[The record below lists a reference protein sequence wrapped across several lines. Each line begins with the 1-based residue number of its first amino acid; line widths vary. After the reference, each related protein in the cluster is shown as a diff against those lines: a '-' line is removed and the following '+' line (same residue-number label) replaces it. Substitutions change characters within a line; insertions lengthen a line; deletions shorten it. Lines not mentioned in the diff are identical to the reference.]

1 MSPPLGPASR
11 DRIRELAVAGVD
23 VFRVNFSHGAHADHA
38 RNIAA
43 VRKAEALVGRPL
55 AVLADLQ
62 GPKIRLGE
70 FEDGAIRLKQGH
82 SLRQDL
88 KSKPGDASRIGVP
101 HPEVFAALR
110 TGAMVLLDDGKVRL
124 RVTDHG
130 PDFADTEVEAG
141 DQLSDHKGLNL
152 PGLAIPI
159 PALTEKDRKD
169 LSFALKEGVDWVAL
183 SFVQRASDMA
193 ELRSLVQGRASVLA
207 KIEKPSALEAL
218 DEILDLSQ
226 AIMVARG
233 DLGVELNPEDVPV
246 VQKQLIRAARLRG
259 IPVIVATQML
269 ESMTHSPTPTR
280 AEASD
285 VAGAVYE
292 GADALMLSAE
302 SAVGDYPLEAVTIMD
317 RIITRVERDPR
328 WPELMRA
335 EYPVEDADADA
346 LVAAAR
352 KAADAASTACLAAFT
367 TTGQTALRLARE
379 RPLQPTLALT
389 PNLAT
394 ARKLALAWGVEPR
407 VVPEIL
413 DPEELARVAVEQA
426 AEMGL
431 AEPGHRVLI
440 LAGLPMGSPGA
451 ANILRIAHA
460 PRRNAR
466 AAPTFTTPSG
476 AFVSTRIR
484 SWRRSKAMLMRAS
497 PTCRSSIHRRSMP
510 IGRRGSTMVTPSA
523 VTVSPR
529 QACSIMNTEPAAQAC
544 GRQATG

>member
-1 MSPPLGPASR
+1 MIRARRARIVATLGPASR
-11 DRIRELAVAGVD
+11 GVDKIRELAMAGAD
-23 VFRVNFSHGAHADHA
+23 VFRVNFSHGSHDDHA
-38 RNIAA
+38 RAIEA
-43 VRKAEALVGRPL
+43 VRQVEGLVGRPI

-62 GPKIRLGE
+62 GPKLRLGE
-70 FEDGAIRLKQGH
+70 FADGVVRLKAGH
-82 SLRQDL
+82 HLRLDL
-88 KSKPGDASRIGVP
+88 KSTPGDASRIGVP
-101 HPEVFAALR
+101 HPEIFAALR
-110 TGAMVLLDDGKVRL
+110 TGALVLLDDGKVRL
-124 RVTDHG
+124 RVVKHG
-130 PDFADTEVEAG
+130 PDFADTVVEAG

-159 PALTEKDRKD
+159 PALTEKDRAD
-169 LSFALKEGVDWVAL
+169 LTFALQQGVDWVAL

-193 ELRSLVQGRASVLA
+193 ELRSLVQGRANVLA

-233 DLGVELNPEDVPV
+233 DLGVELAPEEVPV
-246 VQKQLIRAARLRG
+246 VQKQLVRAARLRG
-259 IPVIVATQML
+259 IPVVVATQML

-302 SAVGDYPLEAVTIMD
+302 SAAGDYPVEAVAIMD
-317 RIITRVERDPR
+317 RIITRVEQDPR

-352 KAADAASTACLAAFT
+352 RAAEAASTACLAAFT

-389 PNLAT
+389 PSLAT
-394 ARKLALAWGVEPR
+394 ARKLALLWGAEPR
-407 VVPEIL
+407 VVPEL
-413 DPEELARVAVEQA
+413 FDPEELARVAVEQA
-426 AEMGL
+426 VAAGL
-431 AEPGHRVLI
+431 AGPGQRVLI

-460 PRRNAR
+460 PLR
-466 AAPTFTTPSG
+466 
-476 AFVSTRIR
+476 
-484 SWRRSKAMLMRAS
+484 
-497 PTCRSSIHRRSMP
+497 
-510 IGRRGSTMVTPSA
+510 
-523 VTVSPR
+523 
-529 QACSIMNTEPAAQAC
+529 
-544 GRQATG
+544 

>member
-1 MSPPLGPASR
+1 MFRARRARIVATLGPASR
-11 DRIRELAVAGVD
+11 GVEKVRDLAAAGAD
-23 VFRVNFSHGAHADHA
+23 VFRVNFSHGTHADHA
-38 RNIAA
+38 RAIAS
-43 VRKAEALVGRPL
+43 VREAEAAVGRPL

-62 GPKIRLGE
+62 GPKLRLGE
-70 FEDGAIRLKQGH
+70 FADGRVKLKAGHALRL
-82 SLRQDL
+82 DL

-101 HPEVFAALR
+101 HPEVFAALS
-110 TGAMVLLDDGKVRL
+110 TGALVLLDDGKVRL
-124 RVTDHG
+124 RVTGHG
-130 PDFADTEVEAG
+130 PDFADTVVEAG
-141 DQLSDHKGLNL
+141 EQLSNHKGLNL

-159 PALTEKDRKD
+159 PALTEKDRVD
-169 LSFALKEGVDWVAL
+169 LAFALQEGVDWVAL

-193 ELRSLVQGRASVLA
+193 ELRSLVQGRANVLA

-233 DLGVELNPEDVPV
+233 DLGVELAPEEVPV
-246 VQKQLIRAARLRG
+246 VQKQLVRAARLRG
-259 IPVIVATQML
+259 IPVVVATQML
-269 ESMTHSPTPTR
+269 ESMIHSPTPTR

-302 SAVGDYPLEAVTIMD
+302 SAAGDYPLEAVSMMD

-352 KAADAASTACLAAFT
+352 KAADAASTACLATFT

-389 PNLAT
+389 PSLNT
-394 ARKLALAWGVEPR
+394 ARKLALTWGVEAR
-407 VVPEIL
+407 VVAETL
-413 DPEELARVAVEQA
+413 DPEELTRVAVEQA
-426 AEMGL
+426 VLTGL
-431 AEPGHRVLI
+431 ADPGQRILI

-460 PRRNAR
+460 PLR
-466 AAPTFTTPSG
+466 
-476 AFVSTRIR
+476 
-484 SWRRSKAMLMRAS
+484 
-497 PTCRSSIHRRSMP
+497 
-510 IGRRGSTMVTPSA
+510 
-523 VTVSPR
+523 
-529 QACSIMNTEPAAQAC
+529 
-544 GRQATG
+544 

>member
-1 MSPPLGPASR
+1 MIRARRARIVATLGPASR
-11 DRIRELAVAGVD
+11 GVEKIRELAIAGAD
-23 VFRVNFSHGAHADHA
+23 VFRVNFSHGAHAEHA
-38 RNIAA
+38 RAIRA
-43 VRKAEALVGRPL
+43 VRQAEAAVGRPL

-62 GPKIRLGE
+62 GPKLRLGA
-70 FEDGAIRLKQGH
+70 FAGGAIRLRAGQA
-82 SLRQDL
+82 LRLDL
-88 KSKPGDASRIGVP
+88 SAQPGDTARIGVP

-110 TGAMVLLDDGKVRL
+110 TGALVLLDDGKVRL
-124 RVTDHG
+124 RVIRHG
-130 PDFADTEVEAG
+130 PDFAETVVEAG
-141 DQLSDHKGLNL
+141 EALSDHKGLNL

-159 PALTEKDRKD
+159 PALTVKDRAD
-169 LSFALKEGVDWVAL
+169 LAFALQEGVDWVAL
-183 SFVQRASDMA
+183 SFVQRGSDMA

-233 DLGVELNPEDVPV
+233 DLGVELAPEEVPV

-259 IPVIVATQML
+259 IPVVVATQML

-302 SAVGDYPLEAVTIMD
+302 SAVGDYPVEAVTTMD
-317 RIITRVERDPR
+317 RIITRVEQDPR

-352 KAADAASTACLAAFT
+352 RAAEAASTACLVTFT

-389 PNLAT
+389 PSLNT
-394 ARKLALAWGVEPR
+394 ARKLAILWGAE
-407 VVPEIL
+407 
-413 DPEELARVAVEQA
+413 ARVASELFDPEDLARIALEQA
-426 AEMGL
+426 GLSGL
-431 AEPGHRVLI
+431 AEPGQRVLI

-451 ANILRIAHA
+451 ANILRLAHMP
-460 PRRNAR
+460 PRR
-466 AAPTFTTPSG
+466 
-476 AFVSTRIR
+476 
-484 SWRRSKAMLMRAS
+484 
-497 PTCRSSIHRRSMP
+497 
-510 IGRRGSTMVTPSA
+510 
-523 VTVSPR
+523 
-529 QACSIMNTEPAAQAC
+529 
-544 GRQATG
+544 

>member
-1 MSPPLGPASR
+1 MIRARRARIVATLGPASR
-11 DRIRELAVAGVD
+11 DRIRELALAGAD

-38 RNIAA
+38 RNIEA
-43 VRKAEALVGRPL
+43 VRHAEAVVGRPL

-62 GPKIRLGE
+62 GPKLRLGE
-70 FEDGAIRLKQGH
+70 FADGAIRLRAGH
-82 SLRQDL
+82 SLRLDL

-110 TGAMVLLDDGKVRL
+110 TGAQVLLDDGKVRL
-124 RVTDHG
+124 RVTAHG

-141 DQLSDHKGLNL
+141 EQLSDHKGLNL

-159 PALTEKDRKD
+159 PALTDKDRKD
-169 LSFALKEGVDWVAL
+169 LAFALKEGVDWVAL

-207 KIEKPSALEAL
+207 KIEKPSALDAL

-233 DLGVELNPEDVPV
+233 DLGVEMAPEEVPV

-302 SAVGDYPLEAVTIMD
+302 SAVGDYPVEAVAIMD
-317 RIITRVERDPR
+317 RIITRVEHDPR

-352 KAADAASTACLAAFT
+352 KAADAASTACLATFT

-389 PNLAT
+389 PNVST

-407 VVPEIL
+407 VVPEL
-413 DPEELARVAVEQA
+413 ADPEDLARVAVEQA
-426 AEMGL
+426 VETGL
-431 AEPGHRVLI
+431 AEPGQRVLI

-460 PRRNAR
+460 PPRR
-466 AAPTFTTPSG
+466 
-476 AFVSTRIR
+476 
-484 SWRRSKAMLMRAS
+484 
-497 PTCRSSIHRRSMP
+497 
-510 IGRRGSTMVTPSA
+510 
-523 VTVSPR
+523 
-529 QACSIMNTEPAAQAC
+529 
-544 GRQATG
+544 